1 MKLFIDTTQSMMMIA
16 FFDQNWKVVKS
27 FNLEVQQK
35 VEQMINFF
43 NQLDQ
48 SFFKQLKTIYINL
61 GPGSFTGS
69 RIALLY
75 VRTLAQMQKL
85 PIFTCSTFELIQ
97 TQKQLKIDQP
107 IYLYATNQKSYLWKN
122 QNLTLVAKSN
132 QEQSLDYLN
141 LINNFQI
148 YLPVFKLT
156 ELVNLK
162 PIYGSNPQIGPIKK
176 GN

>member
-35 VEQMINFF
+35 VEQMLNFF

-85 PIFTCSTFELIQ
+85 PVFTCSTFELIQ
-97 TQKQLKIDQP
+97 TQKAFWKRQNIRMEITACSSEPSGLGERVDHFRAF
-107 IYLYATNQKSYLWKN
+107 LGSWNQSISCLGWWLHDYKTYSTVQWKAW
-122 QNLTLVAKSN
+122 NLLC
-132 QEQSLDYLN
+132 
-141 LINNFQI
+141 INYNSTH
-148 YLPVFKLT
+148 V
-156 ELVNLK
+156 
-162 PIYGSNPQIGPIKK
+162 S
-176 GN
+176 

>member
-16 FFDQNWKVVKS
+16 FFDQNWKVIQS

-35 VEQMINFF
+35 VEQMLNFF

-48 SFFKQLKTIYINL
+48 SFFKQLATIYINL

-97 TQKQLKIDQP
+97 IQKQLKIDQP
-107 IYLYATNQKSYLWKN
+107 IYLYATSKKSYLWAN
-122 QNLTLVAKSN
+122 QSLSLVVKSN
-132 QEQSLDYLN
+132 EEQCLDYLN

-162 PIYGSNPQIGPIKK
+162 PIYGANPQIGAIKK